1 MYQILLVDDDFALRY
16 VYRRMKIWEEMGF
29 VIKDEASNGK
39 EAYDLLQKNT
49 YDVVI
54 TDIRMPVLDGI
65 GLLKKMQEHRIMPY
79 TILLSSYNEF
89 EYARQALLL
98 GASDFVVKPVK
109 EETIREAMI
118 RAKQNIEENSKQ
130 EQLTV
135 QFEQA
140 LESHQI
146 DIKEDTFMI
155 KLNQY
160 LIEHMEEQVTME
172 QAAEYMKL
180 SKDYFGKLCKEKA
193 GCSFGD
199 LFKCLK
205 IEYAKLLLKTTN
217 DKNYEI
223 SEKLGYASADYFARV
238 FREEVGMSPRDF
250 RSL

>member
-130 EQLTV
+130 EQASTPMMTI
-135 QFEQA
+135 A
-140 LESHQI
+140 
-146 DIKEDTFMI
+146 MA
-155 KLNQY
+155 
-160 LIEHMEEQVTME
+160 MTM
-172 QAAEYMKL
+172 AKIGWCMKN
-180 SKDYFGKLCKEKA
+180 FGKINAPSEGLCCTE
-193 GCSFGD
+193 
-199 LFKCLK
+199 
-205 IEYAKLLLKTTN
+205 
-217 DKNYEI
+217 
-223 SEKLGYASADYFARV
+223 
-238 FREEVGMSPRDF
+238 
-250 RSL
+250 